1 MPNQGKVKI
10 THPER
15 CKGCEICVMYCP
27 TDVLKV
33 KKGQITITD
42 IDSCVGCYNC
52 ELSCPD
58 FVLEVVE
65 EDEK

>member
-1 MPNQGKVKI
+1 
-10 THPER
+10 
-15 CKGCEICVMYCP
+15 MYCP

-33 KKGQITITD
+33 VDGKITVTD
-42 IDSCVGCYNC
+42 IDGCVGCFNC

-65 EDEK
+65 EDDK